1 MRPSTTRSEAGSE
14 PALPVADN
22 EDSVVGPWIHRRSRL
37 WLGVLLVLALVV
49 AALIWAG
56 PPLWQQLQSV
66 LSTVVS
72 RGNGWYL
79 NAPGFTQL
87 GFVLLFALLSA
98 VAIPGGSVLAVAA
111 GAVFGAGLGTFY
123 ITLSSAIGATVSFA
137 VARRLGRERLRARF
151 PQWWHAVDEGVHRRG
166 GRYLLAL
173 RLAPLIP
180 YAVVNPLMGLTPMRT
195 WTFFWISALGMAP
208 GSAAYAFAGAGLALW
223 ALY

>member
-1 MRPSTTRSEAGSE
+1 MSPPPPTAATSE
-14 PALPVADN
+14 PIAAADD
-22 EDSVVGPWIHRRSRL
+22 DSVVGPWIHRRARL
-37 WLGVLLVLALVV
+37 WLGLLIGLTLLV

-66 LSTVVS
+66 LSIVVS
-72 RGNGWYL
+72 RGNGWYMS
-79 NAPGFTQL
+79 APASTQL
-87 GFVLLFALLSA
+87 GFVLLFSLLSTLA
-98 VAIPGGSVLAVAA
+98 VPGGSVLAVAA

-123 ITLSSAIGATVSFA
+123 ITLSSTLGATLSFA
-137 VARRLGRERLRARF
+137 LARRIGRDRLRTRF
-151 PQWWHAVDEGVHRRG
+151 PLWWHAVDEGVHRRG

>member
-1 MRPSTTRSEAGSE
+1 M
-14 PALPVADN
+14 PVADAEEEAE
-22 EDSVVGPWIHRRSRL
+22 EDADDATVVRPWIHRRARQ
-37 WLGVLLVLALVV
+37 WLGVLIALVLVLAL
-49 AALIWAG
+49 LIWAG

-66 LSTVVS
+66 LSVVVS
-72 RGNGWYL
+72 RGNGWYMS
-79 NAPGFTQL
+79 APGVTQL
-87 GFVLLFALLSA
+87 GFVLLYSLLSTL
-98 VAIPGGSVLAVAA
+98 AIPGGSVLAVAA

-123 ITLSSAIGATVSFA
+123 ITLSSTLGATISFA
-137 VARRLGRERLRARF
+137 LARRIGRERMRARF